1 MTHVHE
7 PPCARTWPIDGV
19 VTEGSTQGDE
29 SMLRGVRTMNTVTRS
44 AHPTVRRANRH
55 HWFAALVLAL
65 AFAFALPGVV
75 SASEGGFRHNV
86 LMRGQVLEKQ
96 DEKLVVCVGQA
107 DGAQVGQVLEVIR
120 HKRRARNPRGG
131 PRYRREAVG
140 QVRIVELFDSHYA
153 EAEVISGTPKVNDTV
168 ELIRP

>member
-7 PPCARTWPIDGV
+7 PTVRTRSWPIDGMV
-19 VTEGSTQGDE
+19 SEGSTQGDE
-29 SMLRGVRTMNTVTRS
+29 SMLRGVRTMNTLTRS
-44 AHPTVRRANRH
+44 AHPTVRGANRH

-65 AFAFALPGVV
+65 AFALPGVV

-96 DEKLVVCVGQA
+96 DETLVVCVGQA